1 MEWFS
6 HIIDFIKGLLSFLVG
21 TWIFFKYFLPHMS
34 RDTAIATADA
44 LLKHPK
50 IQPQIKELK
59 TIVEKVKDLDFQ
71 ELIDLA
77 KGMKV
82 FIELQ
87 TNSKP
92 PPPPSPDRKTLK

>member
-6 HIIDFIKGLLSFLVG
+6 HIIDIVKGLLSFLIG
-21 TWIFFKYFLPHMS
+21 TWIFFKYFLPRMS
-34 RDTAIATADA
+34 RDTAVATADA

-59 TIVEKVKDLDFQ
+59 IIVEKAKELDFQ

-77 KGMKV
+77 KGIKI

-87 TNSKP
+87 TNSSKP
-92 PPPPSPDRKTLK
+92 PPPPPPDRKH